1 MRQLLTTCALLLT
14 ASALAACGGEDK
26 AAAPTEQTSPEQTSP
41 TGSPTAS
48 PTSPPKSSPY
58 DYTDDLTGNG
68 FSVLEV
74 KTNPPGIQ
82 KLKRFNKRADY
93 IYIHLKTGVGQLK
106 VRTGIGGDDFSLLD
120 PEKGSGTDLYPHA
133 YATACL
139 GDTRPDGYLNS
150 MGKFEASFKGIGLP
164 PLKDADSERYD
175 TKPTAK
181 GWILCKVKPRNRN
194 NISTLRYTRSALTD
208 GKSTEPANQIDVP
221 LR

>member
-1 MRQLLTTCALLLT
+1 MRQLLTTCALLLA
-14 ASALAACGGEDK
+14 ASALAACGEDK

-41 TGSPTAS
+41 TAS
-48 PTSPPKSSPY
+48 PTSSPASSPY

-82 KLKRFNKRADY
+82 KLKGFNKRADY
-93 IYIHLKTGVGQLK
+93 VYIHLKTGVGQLK
-106 VRTGIGGDDFSLLD
+106 ARTGIGGDDFSLLD
-120 PEKGSGTDLYPHA
+120 PEQGSGNDVHPQA

-139 GDTRPDGYLNS
+139 GDTRPDADIDLTA
-150 MGKFEASFKGIGLP
+150 MDKFEASFKGIGLP

-181 GWILCKVKPRNRN
+181 GWILCKVKPSNRN

-208 GKSTEPANQIDVP
+208 GEGTEPANQIDVP

>member
-14 ASALAACGGEDK
+14 TSALAACGGEDK
-26 AAAPTEQTSPEQTSP
+26 AAAPTEQTSPEQTSL
-41 TGSPTAS
+41 TTSPKAS
-48 PTSPPKSSPY
+48 PKASPY

-68 FSVLEV
+68 FSVLGV
-74 KTNPPGIQ
+74 KTNPPGVQ
-82 KLKRFNKRADY
+82 KLKGFNKRADY
-93 IYIHLKTGVGQLK
+93 VYIHLKTGVGQLK

-120 PEKGSGTDLYPHA
+120 PEKGSGTDLYPQA

-139 GDTRPDGYLNS
+139 GDTRPDADMDLEA
-150 MGKFEASFKGIGLP
+150 MDKFEASFKGIGLP

-175 TKPTAK
+175 TKPTAD
-181 GWILCKVKPRNRN
+181 GWILCKVKPSNRN

-208 GKSTEPANQIDVP
+208 GEDEDPANQIDAP